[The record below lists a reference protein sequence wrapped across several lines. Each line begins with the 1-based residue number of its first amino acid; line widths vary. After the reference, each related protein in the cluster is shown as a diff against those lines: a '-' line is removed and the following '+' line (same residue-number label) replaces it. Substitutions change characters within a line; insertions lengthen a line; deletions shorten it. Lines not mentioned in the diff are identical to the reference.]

1 MAVMQHPTSERTLVL
16 IKPDGVKRGLVGEV
30 LGRFEARG
38 LKIIAIQMIWPSR
51 DQMDKHYPKE
61 NEWIMGLGRN
71 TAKSYEEFKI
81 PSTLMDDYGTED
93 QLEIGGMVREW
104 LIDFMVSGPIVK
116 IVVEGL
122 HAIRMVRKII
132 GPTIPAFAE
141 MGSIRGDFSVDS
153 PVLAN
158 VQKRAVRNLIHASGN
173 SAEAEYEIK
182 HWFKP
187 DELHSYRRTEEDI
200 MF

>member
-1 MAVMQHPTSERTLVL
+1 MTKPQEERTLVL

-30 LGRFEARG
+30 ISRIEARG
-38 LKIIAIQMIWPSR
+38 LKVVALQMIHPSR
-51 DQMDKHYPKE
+51 EQMDKHYPQDR
-61 NEWIMGLGRN
+61 EWVEGLGKN
-71 TAKSYEEFKI
+71 TARSYEEFKI
-81 PSTLMDDYGTED
+81 PSTLKDDYGTED
-93 QLEIGGMVREW
+93 VYEIGGMVRDW
-104 LIDFMVSGPIVK
+104 LVDFMVSGPIVK

-132 GPTIPAFAE
+132 GSTIPAFAE
-141 MGSIRGDFSVDS
+141 MGTIRGDFSVDS

-158 VQKRAVRNLIHASGN
+158 LERRAVHNLIHASGN
-173 SAEAEYEIK
+173 PAEAEYEIQ

-187 DELHSYRRTEEDI
+187 EEIHTFKRSEKDL